1 MVPLLYINRHTA
13 IVHTI
18 TGIVKQHIV
27 VFIQQIVTFVKLL
40 NNNGFYKPNIGT
52 HSMSGKSTKSPEQI
66 SPSTSS
72 IASDKKIHTAGLGFA
87 LLILTNYQAE
97 VKQILQLIIK
107 WVT

>member
-1 MVPLLYINRHTA
+1 
-13 IVHTI
+13 
-18 TGIVKQHIV
+18 
-27 VFIQQIVTFVKLL
+27 
-40 NNNGFYKPNIGT
+40 
-52 HSMSGKSTKSPEQI
+52 MSGKSTKSPEQI